1 MSNIDTAQENL
12 PRDPIT
18 DGSGQITRG
27 WRNYL
32 ESRGRRLG
40 EIISGVNLN
49 RQSIVDLSTSVTT
62 NLGIETAARIAADAV
77 VAADATSANATLS
90 TTLTAAFQ
98 AADASLQTQIN
109 NRATI
114 SRVDTVE
121 SDAASARA
129 IITANLSAETTARTN
144 ADTALQTD
152 INTRATNTRVDTV
165 ESNAASALASSSASL
180 TAAYQAADTALQ
192 ADINTRATVTQLA
205 TAESNATSANATLS
219 STLTA
224 AYQAADA
231 TLQTDIN
238 TRATSAALTSE
249 SAARASA
256 DSALAS
262 SITSLTATVGTNTA
276 NVSTN
281 ASAISTLNSSSA
293 IYEVIAAASGGN
305 PARIKLK
312 AGVGGADV
320 ELDADRVWFGDETR
334 FDTTSETFIT
344 EIGGVRSRYGTAFGA
359 SGNEV
364 VMWHGPTSVAV
375 GSEARNN
382 GYLAIGTNGSIWH
395 NTGALNWGATAA
407 EAAASNLLRGNTA
420 NIIPD
425 PDHRN
430 PDFWNF
436 PAGASGGDADGG
448 WRRSRWIALANGTY
462 DFSSDYFPVELGATY
477 IVRTRIWNN
486 AGAFSGSFW
495 PLIHI
500 PSIAWYSLKHGAA
513 VNPEVADASNAIVA
527 GGDTGELTWVIAN
540 PTGVSANANRQWQFR
555 LKGSFTGGPVVMQVE
570 IVRAARI
577 GDSFVLANGQT
588 LPAQNVLVTSEG
600 TASAITGQGVFATGN
615 YYEQSTDP
623 GAVANG
629 SFWFKTTT
637 NELFVRR
644 SAAWGKVATIANQNL
659 TITRTNGFV
668 KTRIGSGTITSDSV
682 SFSST
687 GGSGTGYT
695 YAHEL
700 FATYTT
706 GPSPTISSA
715 SGSPITASASGA
727 VPGDEVRGFIQTTAT
742 DSAGNKSTLTS
753 PLALFCES

>member
-1 MSNIDTAQENL
+1 MSNIDTAQEGL
-12 PRDPIT
+12 PRDPIA

-77 VAADATSANATLS
+77 VSADATSANATLS
-90 TTLTAAFQ
+90 TTLTTAFQ
-98 AADASLQTQIN
+98 A
-109 NRATI
+109 
-114 SRVDTVE
+114 
-121 SDAASARA
+121 
-129 IITANLSAETTARTN
+129 

-165 ESNAASALASSSASL
+165 ESNAASALSSSVSSL
-180 TAAYQAADTALQ
+180 TAAYTAADAVLQ
-192 ADINTRATVTQLA
+192 TDINTRATVTQLA

-224 AYQAADA
+224 AYQAADT
-231 TLQTDIN
+231 TLQANITSEAS
-238 TRATSAALTSE
+238 TRATADTALST
-249 SAARASA
+249 
-256 DSALAS
+256 

-276 NVSTN
+276 SITTN
-281 ASAISTLNSSSA
+281 SSAIATLNSSSA
-293 IYEVIAAASGGN
+293 VYEVLVAASGGQ
-305 PARIKLK
+305 PARIRLK
-312 AGVGGADV
+312 AGIGGSTV
-320 ELDADRVWFGDETR
+320 EIDGNEVFFGAQTR
-334 FDTTSETFIT
+334 FDTSTETFIT
-344 EIGGVRSRYGTAFGA
+344 EVGSVRSRYGTAFGA
-359 SGNEV
+359 GGSQV
-364 VMWHGPTSVAV
+364 VMWHGPTSVAL

-382 GYLAIGTNGSIWH
+382 GYFAIGTDGSTWR
-395 NTGALNWGATAA
+395 NTAALDWGATAA
-407 EAAASNLLRGNTA
+407 EAAASNALVPMGANACVDSEFQRDLYAWQVGWAGNQGQPHSVTKNTYGAAARHYYVANVTGTPSAGTVFDVLATKGTYISTDLANTKLFGMPVAPGDRVYAGAQFSAVPTWVSAVGVRVNWLDKDGAALTDTEAASSAPVDNGLTTIASWPRIGGFVTAPANAAFAIVFFRATCSGVANPYCAITSPILARVPSNQTAAIPYTPGRPDPIGDQTGANTA
-420 NIIPD
+420 
-425 PDHRN
+425 
-430 PDFWNF
+430 
-436 PAGASGGDADGG
+436 AS
-448 WRRSRWIALANGTY
+448 
-462 DFSSDYFPVELGATY
+462 
-477 IVRTRIWNN
+477 
-486 AGAFSGSFW
+486 
-495 PLIHI
+495 
-500 PSIAWYSLKHGAA
+500 
-513 VNPEVADASNAIVA
+513 
-527 GGDTGELTWVIAN
+527 
-540 PTGVSANANRQWQFR
+540 
-555 LKGSFTGGPVVMQVE
+555 
-570 IVRAARI
+570 
-577 GDSFVLANGQT
+577 
-588 LPAQNVLVTSEG
+588 
-600 TASAITGQGVFATGN
+600 ITGQGVFATGN

-623 GAVANG
+623 GSVANG

-682 SFSST
+682 SFSSS

-742 DSAGNKSTLTS
+742 DSEGNRSTLTS